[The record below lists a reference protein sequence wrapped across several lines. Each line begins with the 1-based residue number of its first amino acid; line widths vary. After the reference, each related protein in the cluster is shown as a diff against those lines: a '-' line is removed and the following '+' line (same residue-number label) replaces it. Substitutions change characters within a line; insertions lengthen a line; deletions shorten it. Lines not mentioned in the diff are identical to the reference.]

1 MLIRKALILINAKIF
16 QISFRRHEEFNAV
29 MALELPDVPPMEDVF
44 RNLEI
49 PSNSHLIT
57 EEPYTSVIGRLV
69 KKSYLKKKGQVQRR
83 LFMIIKFYFVFMLY
97 MIYIV
102 LFKFITL
109 HCSNVDAR

>member
-1 MLIRKALILINAKIF
+1 
-16 QISFRRHEEFNAV
+16 

-69 KKSYLKKKGQVQRR
+69 KKSLKKKRTSPTR
-83 LFMIIKFYFVFMLY
+83 IIYDNKILFCVVMLY
-97 MIYIV
+97 MIYIA

-109 HCSNVDAR
+109 YCSYVDAR

>member
-49 PSNSHLIT
+49 PPNSHLIT

-69 KKSYLKKKGQVQRR
+69 KKIKKKGQAQRG
-83 LFMIIKFYFVFMLY
+83 LFMIIKFYFVLLC
-97 MIYIV
+97 YI
-102 LFKFITL
+102 
-109 HCSNVDAR
+109 